1 MAKRNNNK
9 AITAEDIRALA
20 DKLDMMMGVLTE
32 IKNALAPADA
42 EPEEPVQLTL
52 KEYGEAVGKYYAPE
66 EMIRLGIKA
75 NDRDRFD
82 IFDGDML
89 VLTAVPY
96 RGLYDGVRRGI
107 WDVLGMAQ
115 ASFSNRYRDGAPCK
129 MIELGLKH
137 GVIKMHRRKA

>member
-1 MAKRNNNK
+1 MAKKNGNK

-20 DKLDMMMGVLTE
+20 DKLDMMIDVLTE
-32 IKNALAPADA
+32 IRDARTPADA

-52 KEYGEAVGKYYAPE
+52 KECEEEVGKYYTPE
-66 EMIRLGIKA
+66 EMTRLGIKA

-89 VLTAVPY
+89 VLADVPY

-115 ASFSNRYRDGAPCK
+115 TSFSNRYRDGAPCK
-129 MIELGLKH
+129 MLELGLKH